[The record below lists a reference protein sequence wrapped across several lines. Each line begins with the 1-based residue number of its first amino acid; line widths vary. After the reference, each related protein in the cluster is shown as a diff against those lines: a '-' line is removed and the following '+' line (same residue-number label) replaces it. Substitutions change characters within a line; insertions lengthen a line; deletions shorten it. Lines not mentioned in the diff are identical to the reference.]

1 MKKKDI
7 DFTQEILEILENNSK
22 YTDGQIA
29 VMLDRSAEEVREKIK
44 Y

>member
-29 VMLDRSAEEVREKIK
+29 VMLDRVLKKLEKR
-44 Y
+44 